1 MSPPLRLPL
10 EGTPYRALSRVG
22 AGGMGEVWEAEHIEL
37 GKRVVVKVLRARHVP
52 DKTHVERFRTE
63 ARVLALLSHPN
74 IVNVTDFGWIGQQ
87 PYLVMERVEGRTLA
101 EETRARGALPMAE
114 VLAVGRQLL
123 AGLDAAHRAGLVHR
137 DVKPSNVLYAPR
149 DGGRDG
155 GADGNAERAV
165 VLVDFGLVKQLHR
178 ADALMTAA
186 GTVMGTPAYFAPE
199 QATGGKVDARTDLYS
214 VGAVLYRLLTG
225 RGPFDHHKH
234 LAAMAKAHLTEKP
247 VPPSRFVPGLP
258 PLLDAVILRAL
269 AKKPERRFATAQ
281 EMARA
286 LQACEGSMARPVERA
301 EPPPVLPVREL
312 PALVDTTGSLVV
324 PTLPSAGRTLPAL
337 VDLGPLW
344 LGAILLMLSVVASAF
359 VVDLLGRLR

>member
-1 MSPPLRLPL
+1 MSPPLRPPL
-10 EGTPYRALSRVG
+10 EGTAYRALARIG
-22 AGGMGEVWEAEHIEL
+22 AGGMGEVWDAAHIEL
-37 GKRVVVKVLRARHVP
+37 GKRVVVKVLRAQHVP

-114 VLAVGRQLL
+114 VLAIGRQLL
-123 AGLDAAHRAGLVHR
+123 AGLDAAHRAGIIHR
-137 DVKPSNVLYAPR
+137 DVKPSNVLYGPHH
-149 DGGRDG
+149 GRG
-155 GADGNAERAV
+155 ERSAERAV

-178 ADALMTAA
+178 ADASMTAA

-199 QATGGKVDARTDLYS
+199 QASGGRVDARTDLYS
-214 VGAVLYRLLTG
+214 VGAVLYRLVTG
-225 RGPFDHHKH
+225 RGPFDHHKR

-247 VPPSRFVPGLP
+247 RPPSHFVPGLP

-269 AKKPERRFATAQ
+269 AKKPERRFASAA
-281 EMARA
+281 EMAEA
-286 LQACEGSMARPVERA
+286 LRACEGSVTPSFEKAD
-301 EPPPVLPVREL
+301 PPAASPVREL
-312 PALVDTTGSLVV
+312 PALVDTSGSLVV
-324 PTLPSAGRTLPAL
+324 PTLPSAGRTLSRL

-359 VVDLLGRLR
+359 VVDLWGRLR